1 MHSHILRL
9 LLVSTFLSRNERNEA
24 YVLFNITKCPAK
36 STERKPVFWGYHLPY
51 FLRLG
56 CVFDYC
62 FRLFEGQNKEHTL

>member
-1 MHSHILRL
+1 MVVYMSYGRLVRNFWAPSTKGRGPGGMHS
-9 LLVSTFLSRNERNEA
+9 VQNERNGA

-36 STERKPVFWGYHLPY
+36 